1 MAKRVKKPPSK
12 ASSQQLTPT
21 ESIGSEQVFERIA
34 AALERLAP
42 PVPAAPRLAAADAF
56 SWHPDGRQLVPVPKV
71 NRVEMSLLKG
81 IDRMRDV
88 LVENT
93 ERFARGLPANNALL
107 WGARGMGKSSLVKA
121 VHASINATHGRRKG
135 ADNQSDG
142 LLKLVEIHREDIE
155 SLPDLMA
162 LMRDAPYR
170 FIVFCDDLSFEAED
184 TSYKSLKAMLEG
196 GIEGRPDNV
205 VFYATSNRR
214 HLMARDMVDNER
226 STAINPGE
234 AVEEKV
240 SLSDRFGLWLGFHR
254 CSQDEFLAMVD
265 GYIAH
270 YRIAHP
276 PEEVRREALEWATT
290 RGARSGRVAWQYV
303 QDLAGRLGVRL

>member
-107 WGARGMGKSSLVKA
+107 WGARGISKA
-121 VHASINATHGRRKG
+121 CPT
-135 ADNQSDG
+135 
-142 LLKLVEIHREDIE
+142 
-155 SLPDLMA
+155 
-162 LMRDAPYR
+162 
-170 FIVFCDDLSFEAED
+170 
-184 TSYKSLKAMLEG
+184 
-196 GIEGRPDNV
+196 
-205 VFYATSNRR
+205 
-214 HLMARDMVDNER
+214 
-226 STAINPGE
+226 
-234 AVEEKV
+234 
-240 SLSDRFGLWLGFHR
+240 
-254 CSQDEFLAMVD
+254 
-265 GYIAH
+265 
-270 YRIAHP
+270 
-276 PEEVRREALEWATT
+276 
-290 RGARSGRVAWQYV
+290 
-303 QDLAGRLGVRL
+303 